1 MMTHH
6 ITMMSQVIIINKD
19 KSWLVYILQ
28 CSDNSYYTGITTDLQ
43 RRLHEHNN
51 SKKGAKYTRSRRP
64 VELLYSF
71 IVKNRS
77 VASKEEIKIK
87 KMKRQDK
94 INYFNL
100 RNNKLEK

>member
-1 MMTHH
+1 MT
-6 ITMMSQVIIINKD
+6 IIHED
-19 KSWLVYILQ
+19 KQWYVYLLK

-43 RRLHEHNN
+43 RRLTEHNN
-51 SKKGAKYTRSRRP
+51 SKKGSKYTRSRRP
-64 VELLYSF
+64 VVLLCAF
-71 IVKNRS
+71 IVENRS

-100 RNNKLEK
+100 SNNKLEK